1 MFFYSIYKEYS
12 IGRMLHFIYHY
23 CGLQYAENVV
33 VGDKF
38 ITYYNKDF
46 AKIEWKEIDFHN
58 QKVIIPVFEFLI
70 NEKEYF
76 MEKQIQKQN
85 IAIIT
90 LEEMKDKL
98 KDKWIVIYRQE
109 SQNESD
115 KIKELNK
122 KLIEGN

>member
-1 MFFYSIYKEYS
+1 
-12 IGRMLHFIYHY
+12 
-23 CGLQYAENVV
+23 
-33 VGDKF
+33 
-38 ITYYNKDF
+38 
-46 AKIEWKEIDFHN
+46 
-58 QKVIIPVFEFLI
+58 
-70 NEKEYF
+70 

-109 SQNESD
+109 LQNESD